1 MIEEEGL
8 STQGWSGNK
17 IGELKKCLSQLVLL
31 EEQLAH
37 QTKTTLLTNLTTRNL
52 ICDQALTLAAD
63 ISLAACTAA
72 WQGSV
77 IIPMISRS
85 LVKGLFLGLRETGQD
100 LYASAYLTMR
110 SLMIGAV
117 CGGAEPYPIAR
128 EGSQV
133 ILALTEEIGAD
144 KELIIKKLAEGAL
157 EADYS
162 CPADERAV
170 EKLFLELFEQIDH
183 VTSSKH

>member
-1 MIEEEGL
+1 MIKEEGL
-8 STQGWSGNK
+8 PTQGWSGNK
-17 IGELKKCLSQLVLL
+17 IGELKKCLSQLAHL
-31 EEQLAH
+31 EEQFAH
-37 QTKTTLLTNLTTRNL
+37 QTKTTLLTNLSTRNL
-52 ICDQALTLAAD
+52 VCDQALALAAD
-63 ISLAACTAA
+63 ITLAACTSA
-72 WQGSV
+72 WQGST
-77 IIPMISRS
+77 ICPMISRS
-85 LVKGLFLGLRETGQD
+85 LAKGLYLGLREAGQD